1 MSKDNITS
9 LEDVKKS
16 STGRKKKQ
24 DTGNQIPKTDTEYL
38 NNLVNKAAEQADGN
52 EEKKDILNALI
63 DEDKQ
68 KEIEA
73 EDENIK
79 TRSGGGTNRIQAYM
93 DSLTEEEQRAIR
105 RKGGLVSGAKRKA
118 RKTLAETLTA
128 ILEQGDNQDKLCMS
142 LFQTALMGDV
152 KAFNSLRDTIGEM
165 PTQKTE
171 VTAVTQA
178 DIALVEKVSK
188 RLECS
193 PEKDKQ
199 STKPD
204 VVDN

>member
-1 MSKDNITS
+1 MSKDNMTS

-68 KEIEA
+68 KEIEKA
-73 EDENIK
+73 DREIK
-79 TRSGGGTNRIQAYM
+79 TRTGGGTNKISDYM
-93 DSLTEEEQRAIR
+93 ASLSEEERKAIC

-188 RLECS
+188 RLECP
-193 PEKDKQ
+193 PEKDIKEDKQ
-199 STKPD
+199 HID
-204 VVDN
+204 D

>member
-24 DTGNQIPKTDTEYL
+24 DTGKQIPKTDTEYL

-68 KEIEA
+68 KEIEKA
-73 EDENIK
+73 DRDIK
-79 TRSGGGTNRIQAYM
+79 TRTGGGTNKISDYM
-93 DSLTEEEQRAIR
+93 ASLSEEERKAIC

>member
-1 MSKDNITS
+1 
-9 LEDVKKS
+9 
-16 STGRKKKQ
+16 
-24 DTGNQIPKTDTEYL
+24 
-38 NNLVNKAAEQADGN
+38 
-52 EEKKDILNALI
+52 
-63 DEDKQ
+63 
-68 KEIEA
+68 
-73 EDENIK
+73 
-79 TRSGGGTNRIQAYM
+79 M